1 MKAIFLVPALV
12 SALAAQD
19 QALTLT
25 QRFKAESPAIN
36 QLMASFDGKQALA
49 KAEAM
54 MPTNKPEF
62 DKSSPAKGLASSSE
76 YGALM
81 SIYTVAGKAA
91 VTAGDWEKAV
101 GYFRKAKEIAAENQ
115 VGAAVALAPAIEMWK
130 KAESTGKTYIEE
142 GAARRKE
149 LIEKASRSESEEVEL
164 KNFQTHED
172 NVKKGPMA
180 VSQLQGIVDGL
191 KEDAEHFDAPIAGI
205 EKSIKAEKEQ
215 IDSPQFKGDKIKYV
229 KAVMN
234 PSNLDT
240 RATKA
245 DKIGFVNRLLFLDP
259 NNKKSLNQMDI
270 LLGKAAPQPEK
281 PAKKAPSK
289 SKKKK
294 GN

>member
-1 MKAIFLVPALV
+1 MKAIFLIPVLV

-19 QALTLT
+19 AAPSLT

-36 QLMASFDGKQALA
+36 QLLTSLEGKQALA
-49 KAEAM
+49 KAEAL
-54 MPTNKPEF
+54 MPANKPEF

-81 SIYTVAGKAA
+81 SIYTLAGKAA
-91 VTAGDWEKAV
+91 VASGDWEKAV
-101 GYFRKAKEIAAENQ
+101 GYFQKAKEIAGENAT
-115 VGAAVALAPAIEMWK
+115 GAAIALAPAMEMWK
-130 KAESTGKTYIEE
+130 KAESAGKTYLEE

-149 LIEKASRSESEEVEL
+149 LLEKASRSESEEVEL

-180 VSQLQGIVDGL
+180 VAQLKGVLDGL
-191 KEDAEHFDAPIAGI
+191 KEDADHFDGPIAGI

-229 KAVMN
+229 NAVMN
-234 PSNLDT
+234 PTNLNT
-240 RATKA
+240 RASQA

-259 NNKKSLNQMDI
+259 TNKKALKQMDV
-270 LLGKAAPQPEK
+270 LLGKATAEPE
-281 PAKKAPSK
+281 KKAPSK
-289 SKKKK
+289 GKGKKKK